1 MPDFYLGPG
10 IAAAMSDHGDEP
22 RSDELF
28 VINAP
33 DGQKISMAYGR
44 DNIYYWLE
52 ADNAIRVVP
61 FR

>member
-1 MPDFYLGPG
+1 MIDYSVGLGVQQ
-10 IAAAMSDHGDEP
+10 AMADHGDEP
-22 RSDELF
+22 RSSEIF
-28 VINAP
+28 IINQP
-33 DGQKISMAYGR
+33 DGQKISETIGR